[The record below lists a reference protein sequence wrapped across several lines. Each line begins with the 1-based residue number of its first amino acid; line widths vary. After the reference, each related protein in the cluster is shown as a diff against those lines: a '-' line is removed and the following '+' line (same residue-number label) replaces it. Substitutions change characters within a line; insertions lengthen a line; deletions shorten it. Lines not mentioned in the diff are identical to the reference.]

1 MATRKQVPPPVID
14 RRMLVAAGL
23 LLAFSLGLATEV
35 ALSGLATVIL
45 LVVLWIV
52 AGALVF
58 IAWDNWRK
66 QYRAWASRPIKAKQ
80 VKREVQG

>member
-1 MATRKQVPPPVID
+1 VATRKQVPPPVID
-14 RRMLVAAGL
+14 RRLLWLAAL
-23 LLAFSLGLATEV
+23 LV
-35 ALSGLATVIL
+35 ALSAGLVIGAL
-45 LVVLWIV
+45 LPALVIVLVVTLLIV
-52 AGALVF
+52 AGALLF